1 MRVDD
6 AMCVVRKH
14 SEKCTEHT
22 GIFQRA
28 QKTDPSVCDARRCVE
43 MDGNHS
49 KYVDENLAR
58 FTYVDGD
65 TPESCLSTS
74 ERNSDGGALT
84 APLAFALCRR
94 RIEDDRLDPRVW
106 YELGCECFHAGE
118 FASCEFALT
127 VPCVLDAYGGA
138 NEPRLWLRL
147 AHVALAL
154 GGDVRERVDNVFDC
168 LDVMKSDESDRAM
181 QRVKQTLALDA
192 AEVEYEWA
200 RRTKCE
206 PRPRAEAARKFALSV
221 LVESDAKE

>member
-1 MRVDD
+1 MLC
-6 AMCVVRKH
+6 APSESVVKNPRKRYRY
-14 SEKCTEHT
+14 
-22 GIFQRA
+22 FQSA
-28 QKTDPSVCDARRCVE
+28 QTTNSPVCDARRCVRME
-43 MDGNHS
+43 GNHS
-49 KYVDENLAR
+49 KYVDGNLVR

-65 TPESCLSTS
+65 TPASCLSTS
-74 ERNSDGGALT
+74 ERNSGGGALT
-84 APLAFALCRR
+84 APLAFALSRR

-106 YELGCECFHAGE
+106 YELGCECFDAGE

-168 LDVMKSDESDRAM
+168 LDVMKIDESDHAM
-181 QRVKQTLALDA
+181 RRVKQTLAFDA

-206 PRPRAEAARKFALSV
+206 PRPRAEAARKFALGV
-221 LVESDAKE
+221 LAENDAKE

>member
-1 MRVDD
+1 
-6 AMCVVRKH
+6 MCVVRKH

-221 LVESDAKE
+221 LVDSDAKE